1 VVWWQERQLAGMTTK
16 QDERAMMSDPRMI
29 ARSVSNGLSAKA
41 AAVDFLAQ
49 HHPEFVGC
57 DLAELKFEW
66 GWLVETVTADR
77 EAEKI
82 VLLVNRH
89 GFVEEVGAD
98 VRFRQ
103 TAQRS
108 LIDLRTN
115 SAQPVPQKS
124 WS

>member
-1 VVWWQERQLAGMTTK
+1 
-16 QDERAMMSDPRMI
+16 MMSEPRMV
-29 ARSVSNGLSAKA
+29 ARSVSNGLSGKP
-41 AAVDFLAQ
+41 AAVDYLAQ
-49 HHPEFVGC
+49 HHPEFAGF

-66 GWLVETVTADR
+66 GWLVETVTTDR
-77 EAEKI
+77 QAEKI

-89 GFVEEVGAD
+89 GFVEEVGTD

>member
-1 VVWWQERQLAGMTTK
+1 
-16 QDERAMMSDPRMI
+16 MMSDPRMI

-41 AAVDFLAQ
+41 AAYNYLAE

-66 GWLVETVTADR
+66 GWLVETVTGDR
-77 EAEKI
+77 QAEKV

-89 GFVEEVGAD
+89 GFVEEGGAD

-108 LIDLRTN
+108 LIDLRAN
-115 SAQPVPQKS
+115 SAQPAAQKS

>member
-1 VVWWQERQLAGMTTK
+1 MISE
-16 QDERAMMSDPRMI
+16 PRMI

-41 AAVDFLAQ
+41 AADDYLAE

-66 GWLVETVTADR
+66 GWLVETVMGDR
-77 EAEKI
+77 KAEKV

-89 GFVEEVGAD
+89 GFVEEVGTD

-108 LIDLRTN
+108 LIDLRAN
-115 SAQPVPQKS
+115 STHPAPQKS

>member
-1 VVWWQERQLAGMTTK
+1 
-16 QDERAMMSDPRMI
+16 MMSEPRMI
-29 ARSVSNGLSAKA
+29 ARSVSNGLSGKP
-41 AAVDFLAQ
+41 AAVDYLAQ

-66 GWLVETVTADR
+66 GWLVETVTSDKQ
-77 EAEKI
+77 AEKV

-89 GFVEEVGAD
+89 GFVEEVGTG

-108 LIDLRTN
+108 LIDLRSN